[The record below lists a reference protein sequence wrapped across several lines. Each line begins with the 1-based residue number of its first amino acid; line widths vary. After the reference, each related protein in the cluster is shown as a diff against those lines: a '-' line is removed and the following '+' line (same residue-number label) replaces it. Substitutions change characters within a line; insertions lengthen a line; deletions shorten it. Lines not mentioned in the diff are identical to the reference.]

1 MAERRAAE
9 EREWAERRKAQQQQQ
24 AEARGRHVHQARVE
38 KVEKF
43 VLAVRG
49 ALKKAARER
58 RTTTWSEIQQKT
70 GLRQLDRLDHQD
82 KVELLVLV
90 ESGTAVDDP
99 LWSALLAA
107 AGDDAALRLHRDV
120 CNRLSRPLPVS
131 DADLINR
138 IADERTQLHRSW

>member
-1 MAERRAAE
+1 VAERRAAE
-9 EREWAERRKAQQQQQ
+9 EREWAERRKAQQREQ

-49 ALKKAARER
+49 ALKKGARER
-58 RTTTWSEIQQKT
+58 RTTTWSEIQRKT

-99 LWSALLAA
+99 L
-107 AGDDAALRLHRDV
+107 
-120 CNRLSRPLPVS
+120 
-131 DADLINR
+131 
-138 IADERTQLHRSW
+138 